1 MRIRL
6 KDIAEDLNLSK
17 MTISKVLRGQTDISD
32 ATRAR
37 VLQRVK
43 ELNYIP
49 NVSASSLRTGQT
61 RTMGLILP
69 SLGIPYLAEIA
80 AGISR
85 TLSPEK
91 YGLIVSSSENDLDAE
106 QKQIDVFLSLQVDA
120 LLLVSLQEAALFFE
134 ALQRRTEMPVIFVAS
149 RPSGITERYV
159 GIDEEEV
166 GRTACEHLIQSG
178 CRRIAYIRGFHS
190 AAGDMRSQGYRH
202 ALRRNGIEVQPELVV
217 ETMNMQQSEYQRG
230 SGAMEKLLSRRKRPD
245 GVMTYSDMLAVGA
258 MDAASRAG
266 MRIPE
271 DIRFSG
277 CGNDPL
283 LCTMGTPLT
292 SIDTGGQDVGERAG
306 KLALRLVGHPK
317 GRGAQTILLKPKV
330 VKRRSSEG
338 VR

>member
-1 MRIRL
+1 MRVRL

-69 SLGIPYLAEIA
+69 ALGAPHLAQIA

-85 TLSPEK
+85 TLSSEK
-91 YGLIVSSSENDLDAE
+91 YGLILSSSENDLDAE
-106 QKQIDVFLSLQVDA
+106 QKQIGVFLSLQVDA
-120 LLLVSLQEAALFFE
+120 LLLVSLQETASLFE
-134 ALQRRTEMPVIFVAS
+134 ELQGRTEMPVIFVGS
-149 RPSGITERYV
+149 RPSGIDARYV

-166 GRTACEHLIQSG
+166 GRIACEHLIQSG
-178 CRRIAYIRGFHS
+178 CRRIAYIRGSHS

-202 ALRRNGIEVQPELVV
+202 SLRRNGIEVQPDLVV

-230 SGAMEKLLSRRKRPD
+230 SEAMEKLLSRRKRPD
-245 GVMTYSDMLAVGA
+245 GVMAYTDMLAVGA
-258 MDAASRAG
+258 MDEAIRSG
-266 MRIPE
+266 VRIPE
-271 DIRFSG
+271 DMHFVG

-283 LCTMGTPLT
+283 LCHMRIPLT
-292 SIDTGGQDVGERAG
+292 SVDTGGEDLGEKAG
-306 KLALRLVGHPK
+306 QLALRLVGHPK
-317 GRGAQTILLKPKV
+317 AKGAQDILLKPKV

-338 VR
+338 SR